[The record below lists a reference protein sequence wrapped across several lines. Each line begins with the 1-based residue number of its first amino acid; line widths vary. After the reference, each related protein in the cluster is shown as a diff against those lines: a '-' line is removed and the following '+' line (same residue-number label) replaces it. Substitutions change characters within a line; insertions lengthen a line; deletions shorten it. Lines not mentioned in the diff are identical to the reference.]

1 MQLLLSGQERHLA
14 PHLPTLTHDHAAP
27 DSGLK
32 FVFELA
38 PFHIMLKLD
47 HASSADFH
55 LSHQSDSH
63 LLNFSTSHDT
73 PLQDMRSSDTV
84 MSILSYITGGAPDL
98 QCKFENH
105 CRPGLSRPGRP
116 IVQFT
121 ADLDP

>member
-1 MQLLLSGQERHLA
+1 MQLLLPGQERHLA

-47 HASSADFH
+47 HASSADFQ

-73 PLQDMRSSDTV
+73 PLQDMPSSDTV
-84 MSILSYITGGAPDL
+84 MSNQRLG
-98 QCKFENH
+98 
-105 CRPGLSRPGRP
+105 
-116 IVQFT
+116 
-121 ADLDP
+121 